1 MRETILLNDGW
12 KYYDGDPAVRAPN
25 DKGTVYMQAKTE
37 CRLWGLAAEK
47 YDDRA
52 FAPVTLP
59 HDALIGRTPRPE
71 GNEGLGYF
79 RYHCGWYRRRFS
91 LPEREDGA
99 RAYLRFEG
107 VATHAEVYV
116 NGCLAGRSFG
126 GYAPFDVDISCFAC
140 FGGENTVSVRVD
152 SASSYEG
159 WWYQGM
165 GVYRDVK
172 LVVTNDARIAS
183 DGVFVHP
190 EKQKGTLWRVP
201 VDV

>member
-37 CRLWGLAAEK
+37 CRLWGPAAEK

-79 RYHCGWYRRRFS
+79 RYHCGW
-91 LPEREDGA
+91 
-99 RAYLRFEG
+99 
-107 VATHAEVYV
+107 
-116 NGCLAGRSFG
+116 
-126 GYAPFDVDISCFAC
+126 
-140 FGGENTVSVRVD
+140 
-152 SASSYEG
+152 
-159 WWYQGM
+159 
-165 GVYRDVK
+165 
-172 LVVTNDARIAS
+172 
-183 DGVFVHP
+183 
-190 EKQKGTLWRVP
+190 
-201 VDV
+201 